1 CVTSRCSDS
10 VCYAHYF
17 DYW

>member
-1 CVTSRCSDS
+1 CATSRCSNS

>member
-1 CVTSRCSDS
+1 CTSSRCGDS

-17 DYW
+17 DSW

>member
-1 CVTSRCSDS
+1 CATSRCGDS